1 MPFSMGEKLRIA
13 LKRRKMSLVELADIL
28 GTSNQ
33 NLSAK
38 LARDNL
44 SEKDLQQIAEALG
57 ARFEGF
63 FVFDDETI

>member
-1 MPFSMGEKLRIA
+1 MPFSMGEKIRIA